1 MPQVAFTN
9 RYEIKYLVESRRL
22 EEVKAKLAGFFEPD
36 PYAIADRGY
45 FVYSIYFDSPRY
57 NFYSEK
63 REGQLT
69 RIKPRIRTYLRAPEA
84 PPENFFLELKGRYD
98 RIVLK
103 RREAISR
110 DMAQAM
116 LTSSHGNFSPRE
128 LESPT
133 LGEFVF
139 LAERDNLIPC
149 VTVLYRR
156 EPYNAT
162 FYPGLRITFDTR
174 LQCSLATRLDNPQHL
189 FSDAIPFNYFVLEL
203 KYNDKIPRLFLD
215 RLNQLE
221 LKQLSISK
229 FAISLERCYDGLMP
243 RRYAM

>member
-1 MPQVAFTN
+1 MPQTAFTN
-9 RYEIKYLVESRRL
+9 RYEIKYLVESRRID
-22 EEVKAKLAGFFEPD
+22 EIKAKLSGFFEPD
-36 PYAIADRGY
+36 PYAIADKGY
-45 FVYSIYFDSPRY
+45 YVYSIYFDSPRY

-69 RIKPRIRTYLRAPEA
+69 RIKPRIRTYQRAPEA
-84 PPENFFLELKGRYD
+84 EPETFFLELKGRHD

-110 DMAQAM
+110 HTAQA
-116 LTSSHGNFSPRE
+116 LLRSSYGVFSPRD

-139 LAERDNLIPC
+139 LAERDNLIPS

-156 EPYNAT
+156 EPFDAA
-162 FYPGLRITFDTR
+162 FYPGLRLTFDTR
-174 LQCSLATRLDNPQHL
+174 LQCSLATRLGNPQHA
-189 FSDAIPFNYFVLEL
+189 FSEAIPFNYFVLEL

-229 FAISLERCYDGLMP
+229 FAISLERCYDALLP
-243 RRYAM
+243 RRFAV